1 MKYAFIAGALCQ
13 SGDRFLRSGYKAE
26 TLSLETVLDE
36 MGKRHEAGGVEIHY
50 RGADLDLGGL
60 RDRLFQTGLLPAA
73 VNTWTYGDRKW
84 RYGSLSA
91 ADDRIR
97 RAAVEHCKACIDA
110 ARFLGAGCVG
120 LWLGQDGHEYVFQ
133 IDYRAQGV
141 ALRQSL
147 RELCDYAPD
156 LCLALEPKA
165 REPRNHSLVDCVQT
179 VLLLRMEVERENL
192 GVALDAGHVICA
204 GGAIGPA
211 IELAMRYGCLY
222 DVHMNDNLGTWD
234 DDMIVGSVRL
244 NEMLEAL
251 YLLRRYDYRGYL
263 TVDIFPY
270 REDPFDAVCESIR
283 ALRTYESIIE
293 RLGMETI
300 DALVARANVPDT
312 LAALRRAAF
321 HTR

>member
-1 MKYAFIAGALCQ
+1 
-13 SGDRFLRSGYKAE
+13 
-26 TLSLETVLDE
+26 
-36 MGKRHEAGGVEIHY
+36 
-50 RGADLDLGGL
+50 
-60 RDRLFQTGLLPAA
+60 
-73 VNTWTYGDRKW
+73 
-84 RYGSLSA
+84 
-91 ADDRIR
+91 
-97 RAAVEHCKACIDA
+97 
-110 ARFLGAGCVG
+110 
-120 LWLGQDGHEYVFQ
+120 
-133 IDYRAQGV
+133 
-141 ALRQSL
+141 
-147 RELCDYAPD
+147 
-156 LCLALEPKA
+156 
-165 REPRNHSLVDCVQT
+165 
-179 VLLLRMEVERENL
+179 
-192 GVALDAGHVICA
+192 
-204 GGAIGPA
+204 
-211 IELAMRYGCLY
+211 
-222 DVHMNDNLGTWD
+222 MNDNLGTWD